1 MITQDKIYEINVTQP
16 ITVSPI
22 PPSNY
27 AEILPSAASDIQ
39 EIGQVLKRLE
49 NFFSRSLPTS
59 EVLANSGIFDTSE
72 NFIQGGASFQ
82 QFVDD
87 ISSEPELVGMRFS
100 WSLQQLEPGSKAT
113 LIGRVSLKNQNT
125 YNPELATLVLR
136 KTDGRWRYAGDN
148 LIADIVFKNEH
159 ALELNLDNQLVNS
172 MNPRIRNGIR
182 FNVEP
187 FAYNNSGKNNPRIA
201 LAEITGLG
209 LSSPLQLRNTNPD
222 VAMTP
227 NELWDC
233 ASALVLEASL
243 QCLNLPAV
251 KLNTP
256 YKIVLKDANGGSLNG
271 LGYNIP
277 LDRVPLAFNALSQ
290 NQFINITSVKVND
303 APLIAAAF
311 GPNKSMR
318 VEFKVP
324 AQLQI
329 DRVYMSVWG
338 SNGVYIRQDYSVP
351 LGATSGIFGW
361 GETLSGGTVSS
372 VYLRI
377 TAYSESGHKFVT
389 TANIRVP

>member
-1 MITQDKIYEINVTQP
+1 
-16 ITVSPI
+16 
-22 PPSNY
+22 
-27 AEILPSAASDIQ
+27 
-39 EIGQVLKRLE
+39 
-49 NFFSRSLPTS
+49 LPTL

-125 YNPELATLVLR
+125 YNLELATLVLR

-148 LIADIVFKNEH
+148 QIADIVFKNEH
-159 ALELNLDNQLVNS
+159 ALELNLDNQLLDTI
-172 MNPRIRNGIR
+172 NPRIRNGIR
-182 FNVEP
+182 FDVVP
-187 FAYNNSGKNNPRIA
+187 FAYNNSGKNNPRIS

-222 VAMTP
+222 VAMEIFP
-227 NELWDC
+227 WELVLSDGNAHWDC
-233 ASALVLEASL
+233 ASASVFEASR
-243 QCLNLPAV
+243 QCLDLPAV

-389 TANIRVP
+389 TANIRVEPAPVWRTS